1 MKQGGGG
8 GLKNFYLYIYI
19 IETVRY
25 MQNSNCS
32 RRLDGQQIIH
42 QIYLRFKKEFLSH
55 KILSKEKII
64 ISRILKLDIL
74 LDVYQCVIRGTEII
88 SNINIHTRSSS
99 KGDFYSLKMAMTIQS
114 S

>member
-1 MKQGGGG
+1 
-8 GLKNFYLYIYI
+8 
-19 IETVRY
+19 

-32 RRLDGQQIIH
+32 RRLDGHQIIY

-64 ISRILKLDIL
+64 ISRILKLHVDIL

-88 SNINIHTRSSS
+88 SNINIHARSSS

>member
-1 MKQGGGG
+1 
-8 GLKNFYLYIYI
+8 
-19 IETVRY
+19 

-32 RRLDGQQIIH
+32 RRLDGQQIIY

-64 ISRILKLDIL
+64 ISRILKLHVDIL

-88 SNINIHTRSSS
+88 SNINIHARSSS

>member
-1 MKQGGGG
+1 
-8 GLKNFYLYIYI
+8 
-19 IETVRY
+19 

-32 RRLDGQQIIH
+32 RRLDGQQIIY
-42 QIYLRFKKEFLSH
+42 QIYHRFKKEFLSH

-74 LDVYQCVIRGTEII
+74 LDVYQCVLQGTERI
-88 SNINIHTRSSS
+88 SNINIHARSSS
-99 KGDFYSLKMAMTIQS
+99 NLKGDFYCLKMAMTNQS

>member
-1 MKQGGGG
+1 MH
-8 GLKNFYLYIYI
+8 
-19 IETVRY
+19 
-25 MQNSNCS
+25 
-32 RRLDGQQIIH
+32 GQQIIH

-64 ISRILKLDIL
+64 ISRILKLHVDIL

-88 SNINIHTRSSS
+88 SNINIHARSSS